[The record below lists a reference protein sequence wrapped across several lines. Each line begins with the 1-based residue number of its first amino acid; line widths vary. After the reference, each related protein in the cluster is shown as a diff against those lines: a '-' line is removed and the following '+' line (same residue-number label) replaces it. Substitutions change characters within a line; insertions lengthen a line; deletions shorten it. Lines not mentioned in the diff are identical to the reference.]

1 VSGRS
6 LTTGQIRVVAL
17 VSGVV
22 SVVTVLAFVGLGV
35 WLFVEMDSGPS
46 ASETAD
52 DITLAVADNDF
63 DTLCD
68 LYSDDSKPDA
78 IAAVGAHDC
87 DDFVARQ
94 EAAIRGGGV
103 DMKVMKVDESGDKAT
118 VTYSVRSG
126 LIERTDELTLVRE
139 DGDWKIDGTP
149 DFDPRDRPLR
159 TELAHV
165 LAHEGGLSATV
176 ADCVAGE
183 LHDSDLTDVEL
194 VAIVIDDRSLLTDD
208 DVDDVT
214 SVLTEALTTCGG
226 GELTG

>member
-1 VSGRS
+1 V
-6 LTTGQIRVVAL
+6 TTTQIKLLAL
-17 VSGVV
+17 AGGLV

-35 WLFVEMDSGPS
+35 WFFVEMDSGPS

-63 DTLCD
+63 ETLCD

-78 IAAVGAHDC
+78 MAAVDAHDC

-103 DMKVMKVDESGDKAT
+103 DMKVTKVKEDGDKAT
-118 VTYSVRSG
+118 VTYSVKSG

-165 LAHEGGLSATV
+165 LAHDGGLSDPA

-183 LHDSDLTDVEL
+183 LLDSDLTDVEL
-194 VAIVIDDRSLLTDD
+194 EAIVIDDRSLLTDD

-214 SVLTEALTTCGG
+214 AVLTEALTTCGG